1 MSRSRIVFFL
11 VSACVVFPILA
22 GTLLRAAERNTPSA
36 EDDSFHKYLSVF
48 MDVLTLSRQ
57 AHVDKPSMDVLM
69 EGALDGTTDALDPFS
84 IYVPAKAVDGYLEA
98 TAASKRQSGL
108 VLLKE
113 RGIAYVVAVEQGS
126 PADAAGVRAG
136 DIVTKINGSSTR
148 STPLWGIQEILG
160 GKAGSKVSL
169 EMLRIGE
176 PAQASFE
183 LKPFTSPPAS
193 LSQVEGAPVLRIQS
207 FEPETPE
214 QVRAILQKQE
224 WKDGLVVDL
233 RGVSSGEA
241 ESAYGTAE
249 LFANGDLGALQRRQE
264 ILKTFAG
271 RQAPVYKGGKL
282 VVLVDRG
289 TLGAG
294 EVFATVLRQKSKAE
308 LVGERTFGHAGRLG
322 SAQLSSGGRLLFTD
336 AFYTGPDRKLLNESL
351 KPDVLVSER
360 SRTYLEKD
368 VPLSELI
375 LRRGVRHLLGKEE
388 PAEQKTA

>member
-1 MSRSRIVFFL
+1 MNRSRIIFFL
-11 VSACVVFPILA
+11 VSSCVVFPLLA
-22 GTLLRAAERNTPSA
+22 GSLLRAADRNTPSA

-84 IYVPAKAVDGYLEA
+84 IYIPAKAVDGYLES
-98 TAASKRQSGL
+98 TAAGKRQSGL

-126 PADAAGVRAG
+126 PADQAGIRSG

-148 STPLWGIQEILG
+148 STPLWGIQEILA
-160 GKAGSKVSL
+160 GKPGTKVSL
-169 EMLRIGE
+169 DMLRIGE
-176 PAQASFE
+176 PVQASFE
-183 LKPFTSPPAS
+183 LKPFNPPPAS
-193 LSQVEGAPVLRIQS
+193 LSEVDGAPVLRIQS
-207 FEPETPE
+207 FEPETPA
-214 QVRAILQKQE
+214 QVRAILQKQS
-224 WKDGLVVDL
+224 WKEGLVLDL

-271 RQAPVYKGGKL
+271 KQQPLWKGGKL

-308 LVGERTFGHAGRLG
+308 LVGERTFGHAGRMG
-322 SAQLSSGGRLLFTD
+322 SAQLSSGGRLMFTD

-368 VPLSELI
+368 VPLTELI
-375 LRRGVRHLLGKEE
+375 LRRGVRHLQGKEE
-388 PAEQKTA
+388 PAQKAA